1 MFAFLGA
8 QEVIVILAIALLVF
22 GPARLPEIGRQ
33 IAMAMRE
40 MRKMS
45 NDVQSALNLHEYDS
59 RYSGGS
65 TYDTSDDT
73 DNRGGAARSWSSG
86 EYSEPPVNT
95 RPWSASDESVTDES
109 VADESVADV
118 EEDGVGPIVATV
130 EPPGPPALRQS
141 SETSQA

>member
-45 NDVQSALNLHEYDS
+45 NDVQSALNLHDYDP
-59 RYSGGS
+59 RYDGGS
-65 TYDTSDDT
+65 SYDTSGSSDS
-73 DNRGGAARSWSSG
+73 RGGSSAWTPG
-86 EYSEPPVNT
+86 DYSEPPDNT
-95 RPWSASDESVTDES
+95 RPWSI
-109 VADESVADV
+109 ADADA
-118 EEDGVGPIVATV
+118 EDGGTAVAAGNPVVLTV
-130 EPPGPPALRQS
+130 EPPGPPVLRRS
-141 SETSQA
+141 SETSQT